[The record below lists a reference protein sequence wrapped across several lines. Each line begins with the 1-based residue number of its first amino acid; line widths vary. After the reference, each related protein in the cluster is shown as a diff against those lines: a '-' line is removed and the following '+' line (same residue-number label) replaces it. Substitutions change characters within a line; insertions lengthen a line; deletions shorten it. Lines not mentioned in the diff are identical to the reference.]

1 MGMLAAPWF
10 LAVVGLLSSLVVG
23 VMMMFSAQK
32 KIVATPPPIAA
43 AVVVEE
49 KPVPPQTVF
58 SFHTAELV
66 EMVEDLKKQK
76 QKILEEQKDV
86 KALAARTL
94 SDRQEVEK
102 IRDEIKELRADL
114 DRRVVEVQQEEVK
127 NLEALA
133 STYSAM
139 PAPAAVSIFKEME
152 EDQVVKI
159 LATMKAKAVALV
171 LSEMGKA
178 IDKTGEESTA
188 RRAARITDKLRLMKN
203 LKKEVAQ

>member
-1 MGMLAAPWF
+1 MLAAPWF
-10 LAVVGLLSSLVVG
+10 LAVVGLLSSLGVG
-23 VMMMFSAQK
+23 VMMMLSAQK
-32 KIVATPPPIAA
+32 KIVATPPPVAA

-133 STYSAM
+133 STYSSM
-139 PAPAAVSIFKEME
+139 PPSAVVPIFKEME

-159 LATMKAKAVALV
+159 LATMKAKAVGLV

-178 IDKTGEESTA
+178 PDKSGEESTA

>member
-1 MGMLAAPWF
+1 MLAAPWF

-23 VMMMFSAQK
+23 VMMMLSAQK
-32 KIVATPPPIAA
+32 KIVATPPPVAA
-43 AVVVEE
+43 AVAVEE

-114 DRRVVEVQQEEVK
+114 DRRVVEVKQEEVK

-133 STYSAM
+133 TTYSSM
-139 PAPAAVSIFKEME
+139 PAPAAVAIFKEME

-159 LATMKAKAVALV
+159 LATMKAKAVGLV

-178 IDKTGEESTA
+178 IDKSGEESTA

-203 LKKEVAQ
+203 MKKEVAQ

>member
-1 MGMLAAPWF
+1 MLAAPWF
-10 LAVVGLLSSLVVG
+10 LAVVGLLSSLGVG
-23 VMMMFSAQK
+23 VMMMLSAQK
-32 KIVATPPPIAA
+32 KIVSAPPPVATVA
-43 AVVVEE
+43 PVEE
-49 KPVPPQTVF
+49 KPVPPPTVF

-139 PAPAAVSIFKEME
+139 PPAASVSIFKEME

-171 LSEMGKA
+171 LSEMGKSP
-178 IDKTGEESTA
+178 DKSGEESTA

>member
-1 MGMLAAPWF
+1 MLAAPWF
-10 LAVVGLLSSLVVG
+10 LAVVGLLSSLGVG
-23 VMMMFSAQK
+23 VMMMLSAQK
-32 KIVATPPPIAA
+32 KIVATPPPVAA

-133 STYSAM
+133 STYSSM
-139 PAPAAVSIFKEME
+139 PPSAVVPIFKEME

-159 LATMKAKAVALV
+159 LATMKAKAVGLV

-178 IDKTGEESTA
+178 PDKSGEESTA
-188 RRAARITDKLRLMKN
+188 RRAARITDKLRLMKS

>member
-1 MGMLAAPWF
+1 
-10 LAVVGLLSSLVVG
+10 
-23 VMMMFSAQK
+23 
-32 KIVATPPPIAA
+32 
-43 AVVVEE
+43 
-49 KPVPPQTVF
+49 
-58 SFHTAELV
+58 
-66 EMVEDLKKQK
+66 
-76 QKILEEQKDV
+76 V

-133 STYSAM
+133 STYSSM
-139 PAPAAVSIFKEME
+139 PPSAVVPIFKEME

-159 LATMKAKAVALV
+159 LATMKAKAVGLV

-178 IDKTGEESTA
+178 PDKSGEESTA
-188 RRAARITDKLRLMKN
+188 RRAARITDKLRLMKS

>member
-1 MGMLAAPWF
+1 
-10 LAVVGLLSSLVVG
+10 
-23 VMMMFSAQK
+23 
-32 KIVATPPPIAA
+32 
-43 AVVVEE
+43 
-49 KPVPPQTVF
+49 
-58 SFHTAELV
+58 
-66 EMVEDLKKQK
+66 
-76 QKILEEQKDV
+76 
-86 KALAARTL
+86 
-94 SDRQEVEK
+94 
-102 IRDEIKELRADL
+102 LRADL

-178 IDKTGEESTA
+178 TDKSGEESTA

-203 LKKEVAQ
+203 LRKEVAQ